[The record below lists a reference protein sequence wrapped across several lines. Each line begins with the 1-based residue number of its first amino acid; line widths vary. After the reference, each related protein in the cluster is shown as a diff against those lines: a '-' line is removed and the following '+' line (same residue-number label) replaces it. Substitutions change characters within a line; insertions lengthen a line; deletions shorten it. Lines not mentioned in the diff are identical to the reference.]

1 MIIKINYNKSTGAI
15 TLTDDEELMEAT
27 VNETV
32 DTTEELSF
40 EISLNNFTR
49 KLKKS
54 LKDKLGG
61 MTRDEI
67 RKYVGDLTAGIDF
80 GDVSDEQY
88 VESVIWAILHPE
100 EAKGDAPKSAL
111 SGPRPGEKSEF

>member
-40 EISLNNFTR
+40 EISLNTSAYQVQF
-49 KLKKS
+49 
-54 LKDKLGG
+54 
-61 MTRDEI
+61 DEI
-67 RKYVGDLTAGIDF
+67 ETVDGDDN
-80 GDVSDEQY
+80 
-88 VESVIWAILHPE
+88 
-100 EAKGDAPKSAL
+100 
-111 SGPRPGEKSEF
+111 

>member
-40 EISLNNFTR
+40 EISLNTSAYQVQF
-49 KLKKS
+49 
-54 LKDKLGG
+54 
-61 MTRDEI
+61 DEI
-67 RKYVGDLTAGIDF
+67 EVTDGDDN
-80 GDVSDEQY
+80 
-88 VESVIWAILHPE
+88 
-100 EAKGDAPKSAL
+100 
-111 SGPRPGEKSEF
+111 